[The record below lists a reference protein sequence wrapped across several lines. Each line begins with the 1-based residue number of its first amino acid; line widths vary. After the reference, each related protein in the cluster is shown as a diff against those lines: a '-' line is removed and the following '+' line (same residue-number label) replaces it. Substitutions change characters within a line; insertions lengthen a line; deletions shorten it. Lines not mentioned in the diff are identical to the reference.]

1 MKRTLVSLGAGLL
14 AAVLAYIVILF
25 VEPTMYVEKAGN
37 IIVNAFLIVSIVTA
51 LSFNRL
57 KRER

>member
-1 MKRTLVSLGAGLL
+1 MKRTLVSLGLGFL
-14 AAVLAYIVILF
+14 AAVLAYVAILL

-37 IIVNAFLIVSIVTA
+37 IIVNAFVVVSIVTA

-57 KRER
+57 KRKR

>member
-1 MKRTLVSLGAGLL
+1 MKRTLVSMGAGFS
-14 AAVLAYIVILF
+14 AAMLAYIAILF

-51 LSFNRL
+51 LSFNRFRR
-57 KRER
+57 KP

>member
-1 MKRTLVSLGAGLL
+1 MKRTLVSLGIGFS

-37 IIVNAFLIVSIVTA
+37 IIVNAFLIGSIVTA
-51 LSFNRL
+51 LSFNRF
-57 KRER
+57 KRKR

>member
-1 MKRTLVSLGAGLL
+1 MKRTLVSLGVGSL
-14 AAVLAYIVILF
+14 AAVLAYIAILF

-51 LSFNRL
+51 LSFNKF
-57 KRER
+57 KRKR

>member
-1 MKRTLVSLGAGLL
+1 MKRTLVSLGLGFL
-14 AAVLAYIVILF
+14 AAVLAYVAILL

-37 IIVNAFLIVSIVTA
+37 IIVNAFVVISIVTA

-57 KRER
+57 KRKR